1 VAQDLPQRGRS
12 QCRNRFQYIYSLFK
26 RNPLKSLDNITYGTV
41 KAAHRKQR
49 RTFAGLD
56 ETFRRWTAE
65 QGQAAA
71 SAGGPNRLLPGV
83 DPEGQTVLPSG
94 VTVGNRDLCRFV
106 RYLQGLLPAP
116 VPQPLEPLPPPRLR
130 AVASTED
137 ELPVRP
143 LNKPR
148 YGTGLTL
155 PFLFAMLN
163 PGFMMNGTRY
173 GFRFISASSTC

>member
-71 SAGGPNRLLPGV
+71 GPSRLLPGV
-83 DPEGQTVLPSG
+83 DPEGRTVLPSG

-106 RYLQGLLPAP
+106 RYLQGQLPAP